1 MVKNT
6 NISVT
11 EHNRIL
17 QELKRAHG
25 ITVICLWALYIGLAT
40 IIHIK
45 NDRWVNAF
53 QEMQEACSGSP
64 ITLTPTKEDK

>member
-1 MVKNT
+1 MDENT

-25 ITVICLWALYIGLAT
+25 ITITYLWILYIAIAIL
-40 IIHIK
+40 IEIR

-53 QEMQEACSGSP
+53 QEMQEACSSSP
-64 ITLTPTKEDK
+64 VTFTPLKDD